1 MKSSIDVRRVTT
13 VTTGDFIDVLRRSGL
28 ALRRPVADEK
38 RIATMLEKASLLV
51 AAYDIEEGSKL
62 VGIARSLTDFSY
74 CCYLSDLAVDK
85 AYQGRG
91 IGKRLIEE
99 TRKAAGPQSMCLL
112 LSAPAAM
119 TYYEKIGM
127 PKAENAFIYERE
139 F

>member
-91 IGKRLIEE
+91 ISKRLIEE